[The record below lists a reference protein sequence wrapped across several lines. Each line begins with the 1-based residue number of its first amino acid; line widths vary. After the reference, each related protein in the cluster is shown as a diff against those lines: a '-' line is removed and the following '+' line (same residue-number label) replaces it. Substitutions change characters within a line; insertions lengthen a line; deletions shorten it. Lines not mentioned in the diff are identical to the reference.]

1 MLTKIKKRNGQVV
14 DFKPEKIKD
23 AAGKAFTATMVN
35 VDDGIL
41 NEITHNALE
50 AVHQT
55 FNGTTP
61 SVENIQ
67 DIVEKILM
75 QKGFYDVAKAYILYR
90 YEHSKDR
97 VEEKRKT
104 LKKIERNNL
113 FVTKRSGEKEK
124 FSLEKLRKAVSFAAQ
139 GIEDVVDLN
148 AIVIQCQAELYD
160 GITSAEIDRTL
171 MMAARSFIE
180 KDLAYSKV
188 AARLLLNII
197 YKETLGRDTMD
208 YERLYQQYRQ
218 MFVDTIQ
225 KGVEMGKLDK
235 RLLTFNLWQLSA
247 VLEPSR
253 DEDLKY
259 LGLQT
264 LYDRYFLSNPKTNKI
279 LETPQI
285 FWMRVA
291 MGLALNEEKKEAWAI
306 KFYELMSTLRYL
318 PSTPTLFHASTLH
331 PQLSSCYLNTVD
343 DSLTHI
349 FKVIGDNAQLS
360 KWSGGIG
367 TDWTNIRATG
377 SFIKGTGVESQGV
390 VPFLKIANDTT
401 VAINRSGRRRGATC
415 VYLET
420 WHYDIEDFLELRKN
434 TGDERRR
441 THDMNTAN
449 WVPDL
454 FMKRV
459 LSDGEWTLFSPHET
473 PELHDTYGK
482 EFERLYEE
490 YEKKAAKGKLT
501 ITKKV
506 RARDLWKKMLS
517 MLFETGHPWITFK
530 DTCNIRSPQD
540 HMGVI
545 HNSNLCTEITLN
557 TSDKE
562 TAVCNLGSINLG
574 RHIHNGKIH
583 LPLLKETVE
592 TAMRILDNVIDLNF
606 YPTEEAKY
614 SNLRHRPVGL
624 GIMGFQD
631 ALYQQDINFDS
642 EKCVNFADTNMEFI
656 SYHAILTSTEL
667 ARERGAYASF
677 AGSKWDRGILP
688 LDTLKT
694 LEKERE
700 MPIEVSQSTTLDWN
714 IVRGAIKA
722 HGMRNSNCMA
732 IAPTATISNIAG
744 CFPTIEPIYKNIYVK
759 SNQSGDFVIVNP
771 YLIEDLKA
779 KKLWDYEM
787 LGKIKYNDGNISKIQ
802 EIPIE
807 LKEKYKEVFDI
818 SSDWL
823 IKIAAHRGKWVDQS
837 QSLNLFFKGTSG
849 KILSDA
855 YIYAWK
861 CGLKTTYYLRT
872 LAASQVEKS
881 TVDTNVYGSTHIREQ
896 KQEEV
901 QIPVAA
907 EPQEEVATLATC
919 KVDDPEC
926 EACQ

>member
-23 AAGKAFTATMVN
+23 AAGKAFAATMGSI
-35 VDDGIL
+35 DDGIL
-41 NEITHNALE
+41 NEITHTALE
-50 AVHQT
+50 AAERA
-55 FNGTTP
+55 FNGGTP

-67 DIVEKILM
+67 DMVEKTIM
-75 QKGFYDVAKAYILYR
+75 QKGYYDVAKAYILYR

-97 VEEKRKT
+97 IETKKKT

-113 FVTKRSGEKEK
+113 VVTKRSGEKEK
-124 FSLEKLRKAVSFAAQ
+124 FSLEKLRKSISFAAKD
-139 GIEDVVDLN
+139 IENIVDLN

-160 GITSAEIDRTL
+160 GITSTEIDRAL

-180 KDLAYSKV
+180 KDPAYSTV
-188 AARLLLNII
+188 AARLLLNIM

-218 MFVDTIQ
+218 MFVDTIE

-253 DEDLKY
+253 DDDLKY

-264 LYDRYFLSNPKTNKI
+264 LYDRYFLTDPKTNKI

-291 MGLALNEEKKEAWAI
+291 MGLALNEEKKESWAI

-318 PSTPTLFHASTLH
+318 PSTPTLFHAGTLH

-349 FKVIGDNAQLS
+349 FKVVGDNAQLS

-390 VPFLKIANDTT
+390 IPFLKIANDTT

-420 WHYDIEDFLELRKN
+420 WHFDIEDFLELRKN
-434 TGDERRR
+434 TGDDRRR

-459 LSDGEWTLFSPHET
+459 IQDGEWTLFSPHET

-482 EFERLYEE
+482 EFERIYEE

-530 DTCNIRSPQD
+530 DACNIRSPQD

-557 TSDKE
+557 TSHSE

-574 RHIHNGKIH
+574 RHIHDGKMNSN
-583 LPLLKETVE
+583 LLKETVE

-606 YPTEEAKY
+606 YPTEEAK
-614 SNLRHRPVGL
+614 NANMKHRPVGL

-631 ALYQQDINFDS
+631 ALYLQNIPFDS
-642 EKCVNFADTNMEFI
+642 EACVTFADTNMEFI
-656 SYHAILTSTEL
+656 AYHAILTSTEL
-667 ARERGAYASF
+667 ARERGKYPSF
-677 AGSKWDRGILP
+677 TGSKWDRGLLP
-688 LDTLKT
+688 IDTLDL

-700 MPIEVSQSTTLDWN
+700 ILIEVNRSGALGWN
-714 IVRGAIKA
+714 VVREAIKT

-787 LGKIKYNDGNISKIQ
+787 LGKIKYNDGNIAKIT

-823 IKIAAHRGKWVDQS
+823 IKIAAHRGKWIDQS

-861 CGLKTTYYLRT
+861 LGLKTTYYLRT

-881 TVDTNVYGSTHIREQ
+881 TVDTALYGSTHVREQ
-896 KQEEV
+896 KQEN
-901 QIPVAA
+901 IPVAVTQN
-907 EPQEEVATLATC
+907 EPMLATC
-919 KVDDPEC
+919 KIDDPEC